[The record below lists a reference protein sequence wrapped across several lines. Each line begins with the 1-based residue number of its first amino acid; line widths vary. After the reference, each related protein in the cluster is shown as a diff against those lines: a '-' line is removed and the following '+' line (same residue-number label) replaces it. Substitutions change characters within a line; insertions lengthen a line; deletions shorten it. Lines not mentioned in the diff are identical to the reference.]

1 MNKTKLAI
9 LACII
14 IMLLIALLSP
24 FRAWGD
30 SIKPGLGDL
39 LNGMAAFVMMFVIL
53 GVALAGRKRH

>member
-14 IMLLIALLSP
+14 IMLLIVLLSP